1 MIAGG
6 RGVEQRGADPQGET
20 VMPRAM
26 WSGTISFGL
35 VSIPVKLYPA
45 VRRKTVSF
53 NQLDRRT
60 GSRIKQ
66 KRVSATDG
74 NEVPY
79 EDIVKGYEVSRDQYV
94 VLSDDELAALSP
106 EATHTIDITDF
117 TDLADIDPV
126 FYDAGY
132 HVAPDTAGRKPYAL
146 LARAMQDSGRVAI
159 ATFVLRTKQY
169 LCAVRP
175 VDGRLMLSTMVYAD
189 ELVDPAEI
197 SGLDDLGEL
206 SVSERELVMATQLIE
221 SLYTEFQPERYE
233 DGHRRAVLEL
243 IEAKAAGEEITVEP
257 ETPREERVVDLM
269 AALEA
274 SVAAAKEARSRHPS
288 ARPVEAAAAEAEADA
303 DADVAR
309 HEAQMCPSSTAGAG
323 SAASTGGA
331 GAHAGE
337 ARTPARGHSRR
348 AFVRTDAAWA
358 LASRLTPRSTPGD
371 HAEAH
376 C

>member
-1 MIAGG
+1 MATGDDAVVPI
-6 RGVEQRGADPQGET
+6 RDDVEQWRTDHEET
-20 VMPRAM
+20 PMPRAM

-66 KRVSATDG
+66 KRVSAADG
-74 NEVPY
+74 SDVAY
-79 EDIVKGYEVSRDQYV
+79 EDIVKGYEISRDHYV
-94 VLSDDELAALSP
+94 ILSDDELAALSS

-146 LARAMQDSGRVAI
+146 LARAMQESGRVAI

-189 ELVDPAEI
+189 ELVDASEI
-197 SGLDDLGEL
+197 PGLEDLDGLE
-206 SVSERELVMATQLIE
+206 VRDRELTMATQLIE
-221 SLYTEFQPERYE
+221 SLFAEFEPEKYH
-233 DGHRRAVLEL
+233 DTHREAVLGL
-243 IEAKAAGEEITVEP
+243 IEAKAAGDHIAVEP
-257 ETPREERVVDLM
+257 ENRPQEVVVDLM

-274 SVAAAKEARSRHPS
+274 SVTAAKQARSRHPS
-288 ARPVEAAAAEAEADA
+288 AQVVDVREAADEAREAEAA
-303 DADVAR
+303 
-309 HEAQMCPSSTAGAG
+309 
-323 SAASTGGA
+323 
-331 GAHAGE
+331 
-337 ARTPARGHSRR
+337 TPPRRPRR
-348 AFVRTDAAWA
+348 A
-358 LASRLTPRSTPGD
+358 RS
-371 HAEAH
+371 A
-376 C
+376 

>member
-1 MIAGG
+1 
-6 RGVEQRGADPQGET
+6 
-20 VMPRAM
+20 MPRAM

-66 KRVSATDG
+66 KRVSAADG
-74 NEVPY
+74 DEVPY
-79 EDIVKGYEVSRDQYV
+79 EELVKGYEVSKDHYV
-94 VLSDDELAALSP
+94 VISDDDLMALAP

-146 LARAMQDSGRVAI
+146 LARAMQESGRVAI

-175 VDGRLMLSTMVYAD
+175 VDGRLVLSTMVYAD

-197 SGLDDLGEL
+197 PNLDDLGDL
-206 SVSERELVMATQLIE
+206 TVQDRELTMATQLIE
-221 SLYTEFQPERYE
+221 SLYQPFEPERYE
-233 DGHRRAVLEL
+233 DTYRRSLVQL
-243 IEAKAAGEEITVEP
+243 IEAKAAGQEVAVPAEA
-257 ETPREERVVDLM
+257 PREDRVVDLM

-274 SVAAAKEARSRHPS
+274 SVAAAKEARQRHPT
-288 ARPVEAAAAEAEADA
+288 ARPVEPAAEAAESDA
-303 DADVAR
+303 
-309 HEAQMCPSSTAGAG
+309 AGAAPKRRRK
-323 SAASTGGA
+323 SA
-331 GAHAGE
+331 
-337 ARTPARGHSRR
+337 
-348 AFVRTDAAWA
+348 
-358 LASRLTPRSTPGD
+358 
-371 HAEAH
+371 
-376 C
+376 